1 MRGPQR
7 VTKGQQRRNLAEV
20 VRRNLREGRRIRV
33 PIRRGVAM
41 LTLVE
46 RKGMGA
52 VQRRRGPNVV
62 GVYGRRTP
70 RADGRKLRRKETV
83 VPRAADRTRYRI
95 APVRTFIRARRGWGV
110 RPGKEGRVYVDVKR
124 GVRVRRRCSGRGV
137 YGIIIAG
144 WASNSKYA
152 RRGGRRTAAQMM
164 SYERTRGIV
173 VAVRMGR
180 AGTGN
185 RRSRG
190 KQQRIEKAGRGRR
203 PRRRRYY
210 VGSRAERNRH
220 PFDLPEAEAELVSGY
235 NVEYAA
241 MTFTRFFRG
250 EYGNIMRMSGRTT
263 VRFRGERDGR
273 RSHGRKMRRR
283 LRGYVIARAG
293 YPRYRYDQLRRRGW
307 KVHRPRTRGR
317 RRIEESRVMRV
328 EKR

>member
-1 MRGPQR
+1 MMKRIGYESTGELRPYL
-7 VTKGQQRRNLAEV
+7 RRS
-20 VRRNLREGRRIRV
+20 LREGRRMIV
-33 PIRRGVAM
+33 PRRRSVAM

-46 RKGMGA
+46 RKGIGA

-62 GVYGRRTP
+62 GAYGRRTP
-70 RADGRKLRRKETV
+70 IADGRKLRRKETV
-83 VPRAADRTRYRI
+83 VPMAADRTRYRR

-110 RPGKEGRVYVDVKR
+110 RPGKEGRVYADVKR
-124 GVRVRRRCSGRGV
+124 GVRVLRRSSGRGV
-137 YGIIIAG
+137 YGIIMAG

-164 SYERTRGIV
+164 SYERTRGRV

-180 AGTGN
+180 GGTGN
-185 RRSRG
+185 RRRRG
-190 KQQRIEKAGRGRR
+190 KQQRRVKAGLGRR
-203 PRRRRYY
+203 PRRMRYY

-241 MTFTRFFRG
+241 ITFTRFFRG
-250 EYGNIMRMSGRTT
+250 EYGNMIRMSGRTV
-263 VRFRGERDGR
+263 VRFGGELKGR
-273 RSHGRKMRRR
+273 RSHARMMRRR
-283 LRGYVIARAG
+283 VRGYVIARAG

-317 RRIEESRVMRV
+317 MRREESRVRRL

>member
-1 MRGPQR
+1 MRGR
-7 VTKGQQRRNLAEV
+7 KAGNRRRS
-20 VRRNLREGRRIRV
+20 RRRGVREGRRIRV
-33 PIRRGVAM
+33 PIRRGVARV
-41 LTLVE
+41 TLVE
-46 RKGMGA
+46 RKGIGA

-70 RADGRKLRRKETV
+70 IADGRKLRRKETV
-83 VPRAADRTRYRI
+83 VPRAADRRRYRR
-95 APVRTFIRARRGWGV
+95 APVRTFRRARRGWGV
-110 RPGKEGRVYVDVKR
+110 RPGQEGIRYVDVKR

-152 RRGGRRTAAQMM
+152 LLGGRRTAAQII
-164 SYERTRGIV
+164 SYERTRGRV
-173 VAVRMGR
+173 VAVRIGR

-185 RRSRG
+185 RRRRG
-190 KQQRIEKAGRGRR
+190 QQQRRVKAGRGLL

-210 VGSRAERNRH
+210 VGSLAERNRH

-241 MTFTRFFRG
+241 ITFARFFRG
-250 EYGNIMRMSGRTT
+250 EYGNIIRMSGRT
-263 VRFRGERDGR
+263 VLRFGGERSGR
-273 RSHGRKMRRR
+273 RGHGRMMRVRV
-283 LRGYVIARAG
+283 RGYVRARAG

-317 RRIEESRVMRV
+317 RRREESRVMRV

>member
-1 MRGPQR
+1 MRVAKVEERAG
-7 VTKGQQRRNLAEV
+7 A
-20 VRRNLREGRRIRV
+20 VRRNVREGRRRRV
-33 PIRRGVAM
+33 PRRRGVARV
-41 LTLVE
+41 TLVE

-70 RADGRKLRRKETV
+70 IADGRKLRRKETV
-83 VPRAADRTRYRI
+83 VPRAADRTRYRR
-95 APVRTFIRARRGWGV
+95 APVRTFGRARRGWGV
-110 RPGKEGRVYVDVKR
+110 RPGNEGIRYVDVKR

-164 SYERTRGIV
+164 SYERTRGRV
-173 VAVRMGR
+173 VAVRMGM
-180 AGTGN
+180 GSTGN
-185 RRSRG
+185 RIRRG
-190 KQQRIEKAGRGRR
+190 QQQRREKAGRGRL
-203 PRRRRYY
+203 PRRIRYY
-210 VGSRAERNRH
+210 VGTRAERNRH

-241 MTFTRFFRG
+241 MSFARFFRG
-250 EYGNIMRMSGRTT
+250 EYGNMIRMSGRT
-263 VRFRGERDGR
+263 VLRFRGERNGR
-273 RSHGRKMRRR
+273 RGHGRRMRRR
-283 LRGYVIARAG
+283 LRGYVMARAA

-317 RRIEESRVMRV
+317 RRREESRVRRR
-328 EKR
+328 ERS

>member
-1 MRGPQR
+1 MRNQ
-7 VTKGQQRRNLAEV
+7 VQQRMGKGVQGAGG
-20 VRRNLREGRRIRV
+20 VRRNLREGRRMRV
-33 PIRRGVAM
+33 PMLLGVAM
-41 LTLVE
+41 VTLVE

-70 RADGRKLRRKETV
+70 ISDGRKLLLKETV
-83 VPRAADRTRYRI
+83 VPRAADKRRYWM
-95 APVRTFIRARRGWGV
+95 APVRTFGRARRGWGV
-110 RPGKEGRVYVDVKR
+110 RPGNEGMRYVDVKR

-137 YGIIIAG
+137 YGIIMAG

-164 SYERTRGIV
+164 SYERTRGRV

-180 AGTGN
+180 SGTGN

-190 KQQRIEKAGRGRR
+190 QQQLLVKAGRGRA
-203 PRRRRYY
+203 PRRRRYF
-210 VGSRAERNRH
+210 VGTRAERNRH

-250 EYGNIMRMSGRTT
+250 EYGNMIRISGRT
-263 VRFRGERDGR
+263 VLRFGGERSGR
-273 RSHGRKMRRR
+273 RGHGRRMRRR
-283 LRGYVIARAG
+283 IRGYVRARAG

-317 RRIEESRVMRV
+317 RRREESRVRRV
-328 EKR
+328 ERL